1 MKTSNEID
9 KYIETFPENVQILLQ
24 ELRTIIQKAAPNA
37 EEIMSYQMPAYKQN
51 KRLVY
56 FAGYKKHIGF
66 YPHSSPIVYF
76 KDELKGYKNSKGAIQ
91 FSLDQPLP
99 NDLITKI
106 VKFRVEEDLKSA

>member
-9 KYIETFPENVQILLQ
+9 LYIETFPEDVQVLLQ
-24 ELRTIIQKAAPNA
+24 ELRTIIKKTAPNA

-66 YPHSSPIVYF
+66 YPHSSPIIHF
-76 KDELKGYKNSKGAIQ
+76 QEELKNYKTSKGAIQ
-91 FSLDQPLP
+91 FPKDKPLP
-99 NDLITKI
+99 KELIEKNCSI
-106 VKFRVEEDLKSA
+106 